1 MEHAISDASDADG
14 KDIVRIRLLLQ
25 DAETSAAEAKD
36 AAKDYYKI
44 LGASYAVHGHAL
56 CPAADH
62 RGDRTD
68 TGLHANGD
76 PRGVPARV
84 AQAPSRQGTVD
95 DTHVCAEEAN

>member
-1 MEHAISDASDADG
+1 MDTSDADG

-56 CPAADH
+56 CPAAD
-62 RGDRTD
+62 
-68 TGLHANGD
+68 
-76 PRGVPARV
+76 
-84 AQAPSRQGTVD
+84 PSWG
-95 DTHVCAEEAN
+95 